1 MNRETLFYIAAFVA
15 LVVDIILYSIYPVFN
30 SSATSVGG
38 LPVFYVYQLIMLV
51 VSSILFLAVS
61 LIFMS
66 RRW

>member
-30 SSATSVGG
+30 SSATSIGG
-38 LPVFYVYQLIMLV
+38 LTVFYVYQLIMLV

>member
-15 LVVDIILYSIYPVFN
+15 LVLDIILYSIYPVFN
-30 SSATSVGG
+30 SSATSIGG
-38 LPVFYVYQLIMLV
+38 LQVFYVYQLIMLV

>member
-30 SSATSVGG
+30 SSVTSIGG